1 MLSIKNLHAYY
12 GQSHILQGIN
22 LEVPAGAVVSLLG
35 RNGVGRST
43 ALKAI
48 IGEVQAQ
55 GSVRLDDA
63 EMIGL
68 PQHLVARAGIAYVPE
83 SRDVFPELTV
93 RKNLALGI
101 KRGPGGE
108 SKWRLEEMFQR
119 FPRLA
124 ERAEVNAGSLSGGE
138 QQMLTICRSLLGNP
152 RVILVDE
159 PTEGLAPKVVA
170 QVAEL
175 LSEIAAAGVGILLVE
190 QKLTIALRLSRTV
203 HVMGRGQ
210 IVYSGSPQALTE
222 QPEIFR
228 QWLAV

>member
-12 GQSHILQGIN
+12 GQSHILQGID

-35 RNGVGRST
+35 RNGAGRST

-93 RKNLALGI
+93 RKNLSLGI

-108 SKWRLEEMFQR
+108 SQWSLEEMFQR

-152 RVILVDE
+152 RVMLVDE

-210 IVYSGSPQALTE
+210 IVYSGSPQALTA

>member
-12 GQSHILQGIN
+12 GQSHILQGID

-35 RNGVGRST
+35 RNGAGRST

-68 PQHLVARAGIAYVPE
+68 PQHRVARAGIAYVPE

-93 RKNLALGI
+93 RKNLSLGM

-108 SKWRLEEMFQR
+108 SKWKLEEMFQR

-152 RVILVDE
+152 RVMLVDE

-175 LSEIAAAGVGILLVE
+175 LSDIAAAGVGILLVE
-190 QKLTIALRLSRTV
+190 QKLTIAMRLSRTV

-210 IVYSGSPQALTE
+210 IVYSGSPEALTA